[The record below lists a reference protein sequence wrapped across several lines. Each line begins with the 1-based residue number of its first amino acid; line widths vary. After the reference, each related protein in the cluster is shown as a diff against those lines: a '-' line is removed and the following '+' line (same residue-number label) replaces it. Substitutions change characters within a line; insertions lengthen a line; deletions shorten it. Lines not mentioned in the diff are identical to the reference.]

1 MNSSTRGNYAVAA
14 SFEASRPSRRSSFSA
29 LRRISV
35 RTIISHKVRLAL
47 TVLAVVLGTAF
58 IAGAFMFTAMLSSTF
73 DIAVSSNYQGA
84 QAVAQNVT
92 PDQRLRIAQA
102 PGVTATHIRD
112 TTSVVVADESDNPLQ
127 TRGMPTFAV
136 AWPGDSNRIGP
147 QENIMEGEAPR
158 APDEVAIDAQAAK
171 KFGLSVGQKLTV
183 IDPRVKHDV
192 IISGLS
198 TSDNEQASMGVVR
211 IRVPE
216 EAYLQNYLTAAPIQK
231 LLVTGQG
238 TDQEVV
244 DAVRAIDHQLT
255 VDLASD
261 LTERTTESMKS
272 VLSFINYF
280 LVAFG
285 LVGLLVGTFMIAN
298 TFAMIVALRTR
309 EFALLRAVGT
319 SSGQLTAS
327 VVFEAVLVGLLGSGL
342 GVLGGIGLVI
352 LIRWVMNL
360 LGMPIPSATLGI
372 TPQAIGIP
380 IVLGV
385 FVTVLSA
392 WMPARKAGSTRPV
405 EAMRSTETA
414 THTPLLTRTAAGIV
428 FLVMGCAV
436 SLWGLWAS
444 DWRTSARAEL
454 IGLGAVEI
462 IAGFFLAG
470 PALSIP
476 LVPTVGRVIGAP
488 FRAVGKLAATNSR
501 RNPRRTSATAF
512 ALTLGVALITLI
524 GMLGA
529 TMKASIADLVEN
541 NVSADFVLE
550 GPGNGEFPVPA
561 DAVGAVREVPGIET
575 IMQVSV
581 APVTFDPSAPMTVPL
596 RAYDADVST
605 MYTINVAEGSAD
617 LSQPDSFMASRT
629 LAAQRGWK
637 VGSTAPIFS
646 SIGEGSKEVTLI
658 GIFED
663 DPAFGEAVMSSSALA
678 GLLPPRNQNALAVAI
693 RASEGVDFAQLR
705 SDLETA
711 VKPYL
716 VVQVKS
722 SDEVANQAAQLID
735 QMLYILYAL
744 LALAV
749 VIAILGIVNTLTL
762 NVIER
767 RQEIGMLRA
776 VGAYRRQ
783 IRTMIT
789 LEAVQVSVFGVFTG
803 ILIGL
808 FLGWCF
814 LTVLSTEG
822 LEELTV
828 PWSQLGVMLLGSL
841 GVGVVAALWPAHR
854 AAATAPL
861 EAISGE

>member
-1 MNSSTRGNYAVAA
+1 
-14 SFEASRPSRRSSFSA
+14 
-29 LRRISV
+29 
-35 RTIISHKVRLAL
+35 
-47 TVLAVVLGTAF
+47 
-58 IAGAFMFTAMLSSTF
+58 MFTAMLSSTF
-73 DIAVSSNYQGA
+73 DVAVASNYQGA
-84 QAVAQNVT
+84 QAVVLNVT
-92 PDQRLRIAQA
+92 PEQRLRISQA

-112 TTSVVVADESDNPLQ
+112 TTPIVIADQADTPLQ
-127 TRGMPTFAV
+127 TRGMPTFAL
-136 AWPGDSNRIGP
+136 AWPGGNNQIGSQERI
-147 QENIMEGEAPR
+147 IDGEAPSR
-158 APDEVAIDAQAAK
+158 PDEVAVEAQAAQ
-171 KFGLSVGQKLTV
+171 KFGLAVGHKLTV
-183 IDPRVKHDV
+183 IDPHAKHHV
-192 IISGLS
+192 VISGIS

-216 EAYLQNYLTAAPIQK
+216 ETYLRDYLTAAPIQK
-231 LLVTGQG
+231 LLVTGHG

-244 DAVRAIDHQLT
+244 EAVRAIDPQLK
-255 VDLASD
+255 VELASD
-261 LTERTTESMKS
+261 LTQRTTESMKS

-319 SSGQLTAS
+319 SSLQLTAS
-327 VVFEAVLVGLLGSGL
+327 VVFEAIVVGLLGSGL
-342 GVLGGIGLVI
+342 GVLAGIGLVV
-352 LIRWVMNL
+352 LIRWGMNL
-360 LGMPIPSATLGI
+360 MGMPIPSASLGL
-372 TPQAIGIP
+372 TAQAIVIP

-385 FVTVLSA
+385 FVTVVSA

-405 EAMRSTETA
+405 EALRSTETA
-414 THTPLLTRTAAGIV
+414 TQTPLLSRTAAGIV

-436 SLWGLWAS
+436 SIWAVCAG

-476 LVPTVGRVIGAP
+476 LVPSVGRIIGAP

-512 ALTLGVALITLI
+512 ALTLGVALVTLI

-529 TMKASIADLVEN
+529 TMKASIADLIEN
-541 NVSADFVLE
+541 NVTADFVLE
-550 GPGNGEFPVPA
+550 GPGNGEFPVPT
-561 DAVGAVREVPGIET
+561 DAIAAVKEVEGIEST
-575 IMQVSV
+575 MQVSL
-581 APVTFDPSAPMTVPL
+581 APVTFDPLAPITVAL

-605 MYTINVAEGSAD
+605 MYSISVAEGSAD

-629 LAAQRGWK
+629 LATQHGWTL
-637 VGSTAPIFS
+637 GSTATIFS
-646 SIGEGSKEVTLI
+646 TVGDASKEVHLI

-663 DPAFGEAVMSSSALA
+663 DPVFGEAVMSSSALN
-678 GLLPPRNQNALAVAI
+678 GLLPPRSQDALAVAV
-693 RASEGVDFAQLR
+693 RASEGVDLTQLR
-705 SDLETA
+705 SNLEQA

-722 SDEVANQAAQLID
+722 SDEVANQTAQLID

-749 VIAILGIVNTLTL
+749 FIAILGIVNTLTL

-789 LEAVQVSVFGVFTG
+789 LEAVQVSVFGVFSG

-822 LEELTV
+822 LEQLTV
-828 PWSQLGVMLLGSL
+828 PWSQLGLMLVGSL

-861 EAISGE
+861 EAIAGE